1 MFGTKK
7 GAVAKAMLLGPKQPS
22 SAELKVKGMSGDH
35 RQGGPGKP
43 ASASGKKAK

>member
-7 GAVAKAMLLGPKQPS
+7 GAVAKAMLLGPKTPS
-22 SAELKVKGMSGDH
+22 SQELKIKGKSGDH

-43 ASASGKKAK
+43 ASASGMKAK

>member
-7 GAVAKAMLLGPKQPS
+7 GAVAKAMLLAPIMGKKS
-22 SAELKVKGMSGDH
+22 AKGKSAEQKIGFA
-35 RQGGPGKP
+35 GKP

>member
-7 GAVAKAMLLGPKQPS
+7 GAVAKAMLLAPIMGKK
-22 SAELKVKGMSGDH
+22 SASGKAGMQNLG
-35 RQGGPGKP
+35 QTGKP